1 MEIIQIV
8 GLGLLVTILSLILKE
23 QKPIFAFFLTIAAAL
38 YIFLYLVDQ
47 IAAVIHVIERLAL
60 ETNVNMVFL
69 KTILKIIG
77 IAYIAELGAQIV
89 RDSGFASI
97 ASKIELAGKV
107 LILVMAVPIIEVLI
121 NTVIRMLPSGMG

>member
-1 MEIIQIV
+1 M
-8 GLGLLVTILSLILKE
+8 
-23 QKPIFAFFLTIAAAL
+23 FAFLLTIAAAL
-38 YIFLYLVDQ
+38 IIFLFLVDK
-47 IAAVIHVIERLAL
+47 IAAVINVIERLAL

-69 KTILKIIG
+69 RTILKIIG

-107 LILVMAVPIIEVLI
+107 LILVMGEDHRSVD
-121 NTVIRMLPSGMG
+121 